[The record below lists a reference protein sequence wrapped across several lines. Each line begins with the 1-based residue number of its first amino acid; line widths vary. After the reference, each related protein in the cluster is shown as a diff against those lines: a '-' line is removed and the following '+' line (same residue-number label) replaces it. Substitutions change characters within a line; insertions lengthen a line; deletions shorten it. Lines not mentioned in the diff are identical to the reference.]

1 MHTNSEGVPQDDAEA
16 VKWYRRAADQG
27 DAKAQ
32 DNLGAM
38 YATGRGVPRD
48 DAEAVKWFRRA
59 AIQGDA
65 DAENNLGR
73 MYAKGRGVPAAL
85 DLIIAANYDDAATVQ
100 ALLAEGVDV
109 NTRNKLGQTA
119 LMMASR
125 DGHLDVVQA
134 LLAKGADVNAMDNGG
149 ETTPLMEGSRVVG
162 YAKNIG
168 NRTAL
173 MMASW
178 NGHPDVVRA
187 LLAKGADVNA
197 KMSIGWTALTM
208 AKEAEVRALLIQ
220 AGAKP

>member
-1 MHTNSEGVPQDDAEA
+1 
-16 VKWYRRAADQG
+16 
-27 DAKAQ
+27 
-32 DNLGAM
+32 
-38 YATGRGVPRD
+38 
-48 DAEAVKWFRRA
+48 
-59 AIQGDA
+59 
-65 DAENNLGR
+65 
-73 MYAKGRGVPAAL
+73 
-85 DLIIAANYDDAATVQ
+85 
-100 ALLAEGVDV
+100 
-109 NTRNKLGQTA
+109 
-119 LMMASR
+119 
-125 DGHLDVVQA
+125 
-134 LLAKGADVNAMDNGG
+134 
-149 ETTPLMEGSRVVG
+149 VG

>member
-134 LLAKGADVNAMDNGG
+134 LLAKGADSQCHGQRRRDHTADGG
-149 ETTPLMEGSRVVG
+149 
-162 YAKNIG
+162 
-168 NRTAL
+168 
-173 MMASW
+173 
-178 NGHPDVVRA
+178 
-187 LLAKGADVNA
+187 
-197 KMSIGWTALTM
+197 LTRGGLCQ
-208 AKEAEVRALLIQ
+208 EHR
-220 AGAKP
+220 